1 MSEPA
6 ADAALARAVASR
18 CHAAETRARIGLI
31 IPSSNRMSEAQFHR
45 YAPEGVAVHVARV
58 QMTGRHKKPIAELLD
73 AVGGAASALA
83 DARCN
88 PIVFHCTGTAMSE
101 GTEGEAA
108 LVARVAKESGAQCF
122 STAQAI
128 VEALKAM
135 GMKRVV
141 LFSPYPQATND
152 HEREFLAAHGIEVV
166 KDVALNV
173 GASDNYIQVPVTK
186 WIELAREHARVAAD
200 GYFLSCTN
208 TTQIEAI
215 ETIER
220 ETGKPAVN
228 SNQAVLWAALKRLAP
243 AIGPLPRSP
252 ALGRLFAQPVT
263 AVA

>member
-1 MSEPA
+1 MSDPA
-6 ADAALARAVASR
+6 ENAALARAVVSR

-31 IPSSNRMSEAQFHR
+31 IPSSNRMTEPQFHR
-45 YAPEGVAVHVARV
+45 YAPEGVAIHIARA
-58 QMTGRHKKPIAELLD
+58 QMTGKHKKPVTELLD
-73 AVGGAASALA
+73 RVGTAASSLA

-88 PIVFHCTGTAMSE
+88 PIVFHCTGTAMAE
-101 GTEGEAA
+101 GPEGEAA

-128 VEALKAM
+128 VEALQAL
-135 GMKRVV
+135 GMRRVV

-152 HEREFLAAHGIEVV
+152 HEREFLAAHGITVV
-166 KDVALNV
+166 KDVALDV

-186 WIELAREHARVAAD
+186 WIELAREHAQLPAD
-200 GYFLSCTN
+200 GFFLSCTN

-228 SNQAVLWAALKRLAP
+228 SNQATLWAALKRLTPVLGA
-243 AIGPLPRSP
+243 LPQPP
-252 ALGRLFAQPVT
+252 ALGKLFAEPVT
-263 AVA
+263 AVG